1 VLGLG
6 RVALATVGQSRNRW
20 HGCRNRR
27 ARRHRLKEKVI
38 CWPSTTPLFP
48 TTSHSV
54 PTAIREI
61 QLRGDTSWSILTIID
76 SAIKALL
83 FTRRFPP
90 SYMSAYNRPR
100 STIPA
105 PTSCWIQ
112 KKKQDQPRLAMVTT
126 LFVTGRRKITSK
138 VVHTPSSNYNL
149 AHGSF
154 SPSSRR
160 KYCSLL
166 WPHLAGCTLRD
177 VSGQYLRR

>member
-1 VLGLG
+1 M
-6 RVALATVGQSRNRW
+6 ALATVGQSRNRW

-61 QLRGDTSWSILTIID
+61 QLRGDTSWFILTIID
-76 SAIKALL
+76 SAIKAHIHWALPTQL
-83 FTRRFPP
+83 HVGIQPP
-90 SYMSAYNRPR
+90 SKHYPSSN
-100 STIPA
+100 
-105 PTSCWIQ
+105 
-112 KKKQDQPRLAMVTT
+112 KLLDLKNQDQSRLAMVTT
-126 LFVTGRRKITSK
+126 LFVTGRRKIISK
-138 VVHTPSSNYNL
+138 VAHTPSSNYNL